1 MSKHYNNI
9 NTPSIVLTRPRITEK
24 ATFLAGAEGRGSTG
38 SSRGGVYTFEVSS
51 RANKA
56 LVSDAVKQMFKV
68 TPVKVNIVNTKAKT
82 VFRKG
87 KKGVVSG
94 IKKAMVYLKK
104 GDKIE
109 FI

>member
-1 MSKHYNNI
+1 MSKYYNNI

-24 ATFLAGAEGRGSTG
+24 AASLSGNNSGS
-38 SSRGGVYTFEVSS
+38 GVYTFEISS

-56 LVSDAVKQMFKV
+56 LVAEAIKKLFKV
-68 TPVKVNIVNTKAKT
+68 TPTKVNIINSKPKT
-82 VFRKG
+82 VIRKG

-104 GDKIE
+104 GEKIE

>member
-9 NTPSIVLTRPRITEK
+9 NSPSIFLIRPRITEK
-24 ATFLAGAEGRGSTG
+24 ATFLSGNEK
-38 SSRGGVYTFEVSS
+38 GGVYTFEVSS

-56 LVSDAVKQMFKV
+56 IVGKAVKDLFKV
-68 TPVKVNIVNTKAKT
+68 TPVKINIINTKPKKII
-82 VFRKG
+82 RRG
-87 KKGVVSG
+87 KIGISSG

-104 GDKIE
+104 GDKVE